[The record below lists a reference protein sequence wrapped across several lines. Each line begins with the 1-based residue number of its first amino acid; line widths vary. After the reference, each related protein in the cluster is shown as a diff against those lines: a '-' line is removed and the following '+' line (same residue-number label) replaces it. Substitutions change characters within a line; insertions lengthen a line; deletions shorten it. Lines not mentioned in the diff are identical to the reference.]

1 MTDTPT
7 KQEIQSKSD
16 NVPGAMPVAQKKNN
30 RNDRKRNRRGD
41 SKNLERD
48 SDWQERVVQ
57 IRRVSKTVLIE
68 PPAITPVPGAA
79 GLINTLAAPSRP
91 LDKVGIELFG
101 VKGTLT
107 RFFLPSETP
116 FLTAPMT
123 SPALPTPTP
132 T

>member
-1 MTDTPT
+1 
-7 KQEIQSKSD
+7 
-16 NVPGAMPVAQKKNN
+16 MPAN
-30 RNDRKRNRRGD
+30 
-41 SKNLERD
+41 
-48 SDWQERVVQ
+48 
-57 IRRVSKTVLIE
+57 SKTVLIA

-79 GLINTLAAPSRP
+79 GLISTLAAPSRP
-91 LDKVGIELFG
+91 LDKVGIQLFG

>member
-1 MTDTPT
+1 
-7 KQEIQSKSD
+7 
-16 NVPGAMPVAQKKNN
+16 MPAN
-30 RNDRKRNRRGD
+30 
-41 SKNLERD
+41 
-48 SDWQERVVQ
+48 
-57 IRRVSKTVLIE
+57 SKTVLIE
-68 PPAITPVPGAA
+68 PPAITPVPGSA
-79 GLINTLAAPSRP
+79 GLISTVAAPSRP

-116 FLTAPMT
+116 YLTAPIT

>member
-1 MTDTPT
+1 
-7 KQEIQSKSD
+7 
-16 NVPGAMPVAQKKNN
+16 MPLSLEADLCVLN
-30 RNDRKRNRRGD
+30 RERATTAALALFKGVLLP
-41 SKNLERD
+41 NLFAKTFFMPAN
-48 SDWQERVVQ
+48 
-57 IRRVSKTVLIE
+57 SKTVLIE

-116 FLTAPMT
+116 FPVSYTHLT
-123 SPALPTPTP
+123 LPTTVIV
-132 T
+132 